1 MSKASATAEKSIG
14 VMTGGGAGSMSKVAA
29 DWTRAQ
35 SHVDPVFA
43 AQTRQQQAVEKA
55 YRASAAAVSL
65 GVTTVDQA
73 AKVVQAT
80 SDRYGALVTKAQQAA
95 ESQTT
100 FGKATSGI
108 SGQLVGMAAGFGPI
122 GIALSGM
129 GPLGLAAAAGLG
141 AVGAAMSYV
150 ESESERMGQKAI
162 EVRKFTDVTGLAVD
176 QISALKRVGAS
187 FGVDGDSLQSSF
199 SRLTAGLDDA
209 HRASG
214 ALFDDVQRV
223 SGGLAIQ
230 LKDSNT
236 TAEGINALAKAY
248 AAAGDSASK
257 AALAR
262 AAFGKGG
269 ASSGPVLDAIASA
282 GGIENLSNKTK
293 ELNDATTAQTKRW
306 AEMQAQIDISTKSAK
321 NILASIFTED
331 GLNKALQ
338 AALLM
343 ERVARA
349 AKDAAEKRQGL
360 SFLQNLAVTAAST
373 SDTAQ
378 TEAGARV
385 LEEVTDKFAAL
396 QRVAKGI
403 GSNLAVDKTAID
415 SWTQLADAFRN
426 ILTPAQEVEKSL
438 TKLRNDAAADA
449 KIAGSKVGQLGS
461 AAPRKRPAS
470 PLKEAA

>member
-1 MSKASATAEKSIG
+1 
-14 VMTGGGAGSMSKVAA
+14 
-29 DWTRAQ
+29 
-35 SHVDPVFA
+35 
-43 AQTRQQQAVEKA
+43 
-55 YRASAAAVSL
+55 
-65 GVTTVDQA
+65 
-73 AKVVQAT
+73 
-80 SDRYGALVTKAQQAA
+80 
-95 ESQTT
+95 
-100 FGKATSGI
+100 
-108 SGQLVGMAAGFGPI
+108 
-122 GIALSGM
+122 
-129 GPLGLAAAAGLG
+129 
-141 AVGAAMSYV
+141 
-150 ESESERMGQKAI
+150 
-162 EVRKFTDVTGLAVD
+162 
-176 QISALKRVGAS
+176 
-187 FGVDGDSLQSSF
+187 
-199 SRLTAGLDDA
+199 
-209 HRASG
+209 
-214 ALFDDVQRV
+214 
-223 SGGLAIQ
+223 
-230 LKDSNT
+230 
-236 TAEGINALAKAY
+236 
-248 AAAGDSASK
+248 
-257 AALAR
+257 
-262 AAFGKGG
+262 
-269 ASSGPVLDAIASA
+269 
-282 GGIENLSNKTK
+282 
-293 ELNDATTAQTKRW
+293 
-306 AEMQAQIDISTKSAK
+306 MQAQIDISTKSAK